1 MTALAYIGRKPTGSR
16 LWIVP
21 STWRSRWRSAGC
33 RIVRQATEQETSAA
47 ARVYGAGNRPVPLSI
62 LESQAAAAPDVGPS
76 SSTAT
81 TVVVPADELVLSLPE
96 TSVARR
102 PRRS

>member
-1 MTALAYIGRKPTGSR
+1 MTAGAYIGRKPTGSR

-33 RIVRQATEQETSAA
+33 RIVRQATSEEAAAA

-62 LESQAAAAPDVGPS
+62 LDSQAAAASDVGAS

-96 TSVARR
+96 LSPTRR
-102 PRRS
+102 TRRS